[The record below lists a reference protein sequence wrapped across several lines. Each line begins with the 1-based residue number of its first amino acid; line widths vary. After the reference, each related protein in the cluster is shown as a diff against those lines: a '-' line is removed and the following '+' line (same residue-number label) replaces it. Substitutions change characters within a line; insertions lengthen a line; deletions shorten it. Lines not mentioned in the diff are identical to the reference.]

1 MISDGNG
8 AVVANAIAALTDIQ
22 SVRGKLLEMTP
33 EVLHKLLNA
42 IPECSEWGRV
52 FILDF
57 LAENL
62 PTKFKDV
69 DETISRVIP
78 NL

>member
-1 MISDGNG
+1 
-8 AVVANAIAALTDIQ
+8 
-22 SVRGKLLEMTP
+22 MTP
-33 EVLHKLLNA
+33 ETLHKLLNA

-62 PTKFKDV
+62 PSKFRDV
-69 DETISRVIP
+69 DETISRIIP